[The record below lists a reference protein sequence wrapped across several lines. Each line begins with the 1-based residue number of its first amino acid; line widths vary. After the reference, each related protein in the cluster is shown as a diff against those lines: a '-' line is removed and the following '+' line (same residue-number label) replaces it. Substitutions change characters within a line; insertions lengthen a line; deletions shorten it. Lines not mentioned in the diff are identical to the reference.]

1 MTIMSELQ
9 STLVDD
15 TATTASAPLA
25 PSDRCDSCGAQA
37 YVRVT
42 IPSGALL
49 FCGHHAA
56 KHKDQLIG
64 QALTWHDET
73 FRLSPTEPELT
84 VE

>member
-1 MTIMSELQ
+1 MTELQ
-9 STLVDD
+9 STLVEET
-15 TATTASAPLA
+15 TAQASAPLTG
-25 PSDRCDSCGAQA
+25 SDRCDSCGAQA

-64 QALTWHDET
+64 QAISWHDET
-73 FRLSPTEPELT
+73 FRLSPTEPALDLE
-84 VE
+84 

>member
-1 MTIMSELQ
+1 MSDLQ
-9 STLVDD
+9 STLVHDS
-15 TATTASAPLA
+15 ATDATAPLA
-25 PSDRCDSCGAQA
+25 GSDRCDSCGAQA

-56 KHKDQLIG
+56 KHKDQLIS

-73 FRLSPTEPELT
+73 FRLSPTGAELD